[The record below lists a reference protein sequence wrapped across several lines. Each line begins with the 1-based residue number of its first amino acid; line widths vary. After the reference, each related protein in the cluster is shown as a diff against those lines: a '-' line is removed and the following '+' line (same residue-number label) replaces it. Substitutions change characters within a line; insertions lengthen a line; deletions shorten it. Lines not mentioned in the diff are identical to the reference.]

1 MSDFLP
7 LEGVALPQLRT
18 RSVRERV
25 AMPNVS
31 PGQTEVSPNS
41 VETCT
46 GAESQ
51 PDLIEN
57 ARR

>member
-1 MSDFLP
+1 
-7 LEGVALPQLRT
+7 
-18 RSVRERV
+18 
-25 AMPNVS
+25 MPNVS